1 MIRFFFFV
9 YLQNEHEKKRDINDI
24 IFTCGVADITDAG
37 IGGIVVG

>member
-1 MIRFFFFV
+1 MIRFFFC
-9 YLQNEHEKKRDINDI
+9 LSLERTRKRRDINDI